1 MFNETILHNVKYG
14 RMEASMAEVEA
25 ACEAAQILEFIKSLP
40 EGWETKVGER
50 GLKLSGGEKQRVAIA
65 RCLLKDPPVVLLDE
79 ATSALDTKTE
89 LSVQEALAGLR
100 RDRTT
105 LVIAHRLSTIRRAD
119 QIVVLHLGRV
129 VERGTHAALLA
140 RDGEYTSMWR
150 TQLRNAG
157 ASREDRSAALAELQ
171 ASGLA
176 SVDETL
182 EDTPVEKAGNI
193 GSKEETA
200 AAGTEQKVADAPPDA
215 GEKGKKEKKNNKKGH

>member
-25 ACEAAQILEFIKSLP
+25 ACEAAQILEFVKSLP

-140 RDGEYTSMWR
+140 RDGEVH
-150 TQLRNAG
+150 LHVAH
-157 ASREDRSAALAELQ
+157 
-171 ASGLA
+171 
-176 SVDETL
+176 
-182 EDTPVEKAGNI
+182 
-193 GSKEETA
+193 A
-200 AAGTEQKVADAPPDA
+200 AAQRWRQPRGPLRPPSPSCRPRP
-215 GEKGKKEKKNNKKGH
+215 GIGR